1 MAIKSEVEKAFK
13 LTKKYTDAIIG
24 AQRYIAP
31 EESRPTDSEGKPT
44 NLVGKLYANQG
55 INYNDFKLSWNNKH
69 KVRKIRFTGHDME
82 SEGHPAP
89 DPILLVTRAAVQLQ
103 RRTGLKIAAAAE
115 PQDND
120 GDNDSADL
128 NALAEEEYLE
138 KLRQYEQYK
147 MEELLL
153 GRDIEIRL

>member
-1 MAIKSEVEKAFK
+1 MK
-13 LTKKYTDAIIG
+13 LKRRSNLRRNTDAIIG

-103 RRTGLKIAAAAE
+103 RRRGIHLAAAVE
-115 PQDND
+115 PKEEDL
-120 GDNDSADL
+120 GDDENPLGDL
-128 NALAEEEYLE
+128 AMDEFLLKR
-138 KLRQYEQYK
+138 KLLQQYQ
-147 MEELLL
+147 LQQQIS
-153 GRDIEIRL
+153 DITF